1 MSYIHFHAE
10 ANSIE
15 DLKRQ
20 LREALGYETTV
31 QANLPNMCD
40 TASAEEMMKS
50 LTTKTSGSTEPVADE
65 EPQPKFVTQDIA
77 KDLPS
82 IQPKVEPDSNEEPEQ
97 EQPTKTYS
105 LVEVRAAANAYRDK
119 HGIEKLREIFK
130 KHGGEKLKDIPEKN
144 YAALMEEIA

>member
-20 LREALGYETTV
+20 LREALGDETTI
-31 QANLPNMCD
+31 QAQLLNRCIDAPTKALMD
-40 TASAEEMMKS
+40 S
-50 LTTKTSGSTEPVADE
+50 LTAKTSGSTEPDCE
-65 EPQPKFVTQDIA
+65 QE
-77 KDLPS
+77 
-82 IQPKVEPDSNEEPEQ
+82 QPKVEPEPEQ
-97 EQPTKTYS
+97 ERPQAEPVKTYD
-105 LVEVRAAANAYRDK
+105 LVAVRAAANAYKDK

-144 YAALMEEIA
+144 YAALMEDIA

>member
-20 LREALGYETTV
+20 LREALGGSEPTI
-31 QANLPNMCD
+31 QPNLLHMSNTGVHDPDLGKIPNGV
-40 TASAEEMMKS
+40 AGAPGE
-50 LTTKTSGSTEPVADE
+50 TKTTGSTEPDR
-65 EPQPKFVTQDIA
+65 
-77 KDLPS
+77 
-82 IQPKVEPDSNEEPEQ
+82 EQ
-97 EQPTKTYS
+97 EQPKAEPEQQPAPQPEQPAKTYD
-105 LVEVRAAANAYRDK
+105 LVAVRAAANAYKDK

-144 YAALMEEIA
+144 YAALMEDIA